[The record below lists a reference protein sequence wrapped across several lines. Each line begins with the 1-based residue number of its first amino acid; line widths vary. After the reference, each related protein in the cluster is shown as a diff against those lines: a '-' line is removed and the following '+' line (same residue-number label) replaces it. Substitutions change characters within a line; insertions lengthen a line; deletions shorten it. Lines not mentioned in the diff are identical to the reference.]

1 MALVLA
7 CSGLVLAQVPAHACK
22 CVSSDA
28 QRDVKRADDVFTGV
42 LTGATSEVVDRRKVT
57 TYRVEVKTLYKG
69 NLSAGTVKVA
79 SRETS
84 CGLGALPADRRYVW
98 FVTASG
104 GDLSADQCGG
114 TAPASDRLVERVETL
129 LGKGEPLGGGG
140 GGGAP
145 EAEQPSAEFT
155 RVADADPEP
164 LTRLAAPGAA
174 LVLVGLLGLFV
185 VRRRAG

>member
-28 QRDVKRADDVFTGV
+28 QRDVKRADDVFTG
-42 LTGATSEVVDRRKVT
+42 LLRGATSEVVDRRKVT
-57 TYRVEVKTLYKG
+57 TYRIEVETVYKG
-69 NLSAGTVKVA
+69 NVSARTVKVT

-84 CGLGALPADRRYVW
+84 CGLGGLPADRRYVW

-114 TAPASDRLVERVETL
+114 TGPASDRLVERVESL

-140 GGGAP
+140 GGAP
-145 EAEQPSAEFT
+145 EEEQPPAEFT